1 MLFKRINRDL
11 PEQVF
16 VAVQANE
23 GTAIPKD
30 AVVQLDIGTAVDG
43 VKVVQ
48 PNTGELHAFVGVADQ
63 AVADQDYGLA
73 QVYGYRSSSL
83 VFQTGTTMAA
93 GLPLVPTAG
102 QNYMQTAASS
112 FTFASN
118 TTVSV
123 TQVPYMAVL
132 AESVTSVTASAAVSA
147 KVFIRGL

>member
-23 GTAIPKD
+23 GSALTKD
-30 AVVQLDIGTAVDG
+30 QVVQMDIGTAIDG

-48 PNTGELHAFVGVADQ
+48 PNTGELYAFVGVADQ
-63 AVADQDYGLA
+63 AIADQDYGLA
-73 QVYGYRSSSL
+73 QVYGYRSSSIL
-83 VFQTGTTMAA
+83 FQTATTMAA

-102 QNYMQTAASS
+102 QNYMQTTASS
-112 FTFASN
+112 YTFASN
-118 TTVSV
+118 TTISV

-132 AESVTSVTASAAVSA
+132 AETVTSVAASTTASA
-147 KVFIRGL
+147 KIFIRGL